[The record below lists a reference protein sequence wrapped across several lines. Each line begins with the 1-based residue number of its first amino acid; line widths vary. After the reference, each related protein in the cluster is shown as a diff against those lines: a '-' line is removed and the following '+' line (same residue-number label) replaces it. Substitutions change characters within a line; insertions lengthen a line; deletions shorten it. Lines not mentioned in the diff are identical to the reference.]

1 MESGY
6 VFRSLQGRWY
16 DFQNVLASDP
26 LANDLSV
33 NENANVQHAVV
44 VESENENDLDAVIR
58 SDLLAGESHDE
69 WR

>member
-1 MESGY
+1 MVSDY
-6 VFRSLQGRWY
+6 AFHSLQGHLY
-16 DFQNVLASDP
+16 DFQNALASDP
-26 LANDLSV
+26 SANDLSG